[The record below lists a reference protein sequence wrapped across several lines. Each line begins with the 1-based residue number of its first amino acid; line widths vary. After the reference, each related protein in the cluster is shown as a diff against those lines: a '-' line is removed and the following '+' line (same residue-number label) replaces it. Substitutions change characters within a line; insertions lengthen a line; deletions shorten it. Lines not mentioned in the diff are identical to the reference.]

1 MEKIELFVQG
11 EGIKDIVLIQVD
23 AAGTVGDIVLAV
35 KAGGLEL
42 ENEEPVAVYLEE
54 DEDPADLSQPLHRA
68 GIHNRSN
75 VHINRCRHVSVTVNF
90 NGQSVTNEFPPSAT
104 IKRIK
109 KWATGQ
115 HGFNMSELDASEH
128 ALQLCGTS
136 SRPDEDAHVGNLIS
150 YPNCNVSFDL
160 VPKKRVEG

>member
-11 EGIKDIVLIQVD
+11 EGIKDVVLIKLD
-23 AAGTVGDIVLAV
+23 ATETVGDIVLAL
-35 KAGGLEL
+35 KAGGLEF
-42 ENEEPVAVYLEE
+42 ENEEQVAVYLEE
-54 DEDPADLSQPLHRA
+54 DEDPADLSQSLHHA

-75 VHINRCRHVSVTVNF
+75 IHINRCRHVSVTVNF
-90 NGQSVTNEFPPSAT
+90 NGQSSTDEFPPSAT

-115 HGFNMSELDASEH
+115 RGFDMSDLDASEH

-136 SRPDEDAHVGNLIS
+136 SRPDEDAHVGDFAS